1 MATNN
6 HAFPLTAID
15 REILAM
21 KDEDFSLVT
30 WEELKEIIAA
40 NRLEQLKRRPS
51 DLRRYIAWS
60 SETKA
65 EYGTITNFV
74 VQKRL
79 HWTPLPSSTSGE
91 PPKFEFRNP
100 VPFKDQDDFRILRND
115 WPYGLDKGIVHIC
128 VWVKTPIE
136 TDLHTGDVT
145 DHSRSLIED
154 FVNKTF
160 AARLDTVFGPGKGKE
175 HVLWFKNWVALQ
187 SVRGV
192 DHIHVL
198 VRDAP
203 ETMLEDWF
211 KEA

>member
-1 MATNN
+1 MSINN
-6 HAFPLTAID
+6 NAFPLTAID

-40 NRLEQLKRRPS
+40 NRLELLKRRPS

-74 VQKRL
+74 IQKRL
-79 HWTPLPSSTSGE
+79 HWTPLPSSTPGE

-100 VPFKDQDDFRILRND
+100 IPFKDQDDFRILRND

-136 TDLHTGDVT
+136 TDPNTGDVT
-145 DHSRSLIED
+145 DFSRKLIED
-154 FVNKTF
+154 FVNNTF
-160 AARLDTVFGPGKGKE
+160 ASRLDTAFGPGTGKE

-203 ETMLEDWF
+203 DNMLQVWF
-211 KEA
+211 KET

>member
-30 WEELKEIIAA
+30 WEDLKEIIAA
-40 NRLEQLKRRPS
+40 NRLEKLKRRPS

-79 HWTPLPSSTSGE
+79 HWTPLPSTTPGD
-91 PPKFEFRNP
+91 PPTFKFRDP
-100 VPFKDQDDFRILRND
+100 IPFKVQDDFRILKND

-136 TDLHTGDVT
+136 TDPNTGDVT

-154 FVNKTF
+154 FVNNTF
-160 AARLDTVFGPGKGKE
+160 ALKLDSVFGTGKGRD

-203 ETMLEDWF
+203 EDILDSWI
-211 KEA
+211 KEP

>member
-1 MATNN
+1 M
-6 HAFPLTAID
+6 
-15 REILAM
+15 
-21 KDEDFSLVT
+21 
-30 WEELKEIIAA
+30 
-40 NRLEQLKRRPS
+40 KRRPS

-74 VQKRL
+74 VQQRL
-79 HWTPLPSSTSGE
+79 HWTPLPSATPGE
-91 PPKFEFRNP
+91 PPKFEFRDP
-100 VPFKDQDDFRILRND
+100 IPFKVQDDFKILKND

-136 TDLHTGDVT
+136 TDDSTGDVT
-145 DHSRSLIED
+145 DHSRHLIEE
-154 FVNKTF
+154 FVKNTF
-160 AARLDTVFGPGKGKE
+160 ASKLDTVFGTGKGKD

-203 ETMLEDWF
+203 ESLLEDWT
-211 KEA
+211 KE